1 MGRACR
7 RPATPFAIPY
17 PNIEALLD
25 DGGDISLGP
34 LASFPCV
41 ATASTAD
48 NALVMLIR
56 RDDESL
62 MAMLRR
68 LERGIGK
75 ALAEPGLTIDEIN
88 GCAAVSPQQLAAVNG

>member
-41 ATASTAD
+41 AAASTAD

-62 MAMLRR
+62 MALLRR

-75 ALAEPGLTIDEIN
+75 ALAEPGLTIDE
-88 GCAAVSPQQLAAVNG
+88 VNS